1 MAEYSFNVTY
11 TNEEIEGIRT
21 TRLVRKA
28 RALDVP
34 LPSGRPYGL
43 NYEDADENWWLGSA
57 TGTWL
62 LTDGGFVKIR
72 DAIRAEERARG
83 HWWTLPKLVPWV
95 VPMLTTAL
103 VAVWTVRENAHL
115 ERQRLVLEERQDEL
129 GRLKQV
135 QEYRSRL
142 AALTVT
148 RVEVMVALSK
158 NVLHGQGKKAEAER
172 AKLRTRKWALDREV
186 LDMITAIAKLEGK
199 SLREIFAENAELMPD
214 STEWYDRIE
223 PKPETQ

>member
-1 MAEYSFNVTY
+1 
-11 TNEEIEGIRT
+11 
-21 TRLVRKA
+21 
-28 RALDVP
+28 
-34 LPSGRPYGL
+34 
-43 NYEDADENWWLGSA
+43 
-57 TGTWL
+57 
-62 LTDGGFVKIR
+62 
-72 DAIRAEERARG
+72 
-83 HWWTLPKLVPWV
+83 
-95 VPMLTTAL
+95 MLTTAL